1 MANDLRDIHD
11 LDRVLHEPARRVIAA
26 LLYPVASADFVFLLR
41 ETGLSKGNLASHLAK
56 LEAAGYIVVTKG
68 YEGRVPHTDYALT
81 QDGRAAF
88 SSYRERM
95 RSALDKLPG

>member
-1 MANDLRDIHD
+1 MSD
-11 LDRVLHEPARRVIAA
+11 LDDVKSLDPVLHAPARLMIAA

-41 ETGLSKGNLASHLAK
+41 ETGLSKGNLATHLAR

-81 QDGRAAF
+81 QGGRHAF
-88 SSYRERM
+88 RTYREQM
-95 RSALDKLPG
+95 RRALDRLPD